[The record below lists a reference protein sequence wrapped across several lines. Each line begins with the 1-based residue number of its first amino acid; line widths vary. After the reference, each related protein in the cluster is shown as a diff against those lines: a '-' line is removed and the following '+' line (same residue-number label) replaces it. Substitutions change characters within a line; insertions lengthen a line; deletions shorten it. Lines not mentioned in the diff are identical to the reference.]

1 MPNTNCITVL
11 TARGITE
18 ILNTGGSQAWRLD
31 ASHAAKHQYI
41 VCVQNSKKD
50 WGSQEAKHH
59 HAFMV
64 GHISGVSRAPE
75 NSKRW
80 IINIDSYAEIDIPE
94 QWDGNRNPVSYRTL
108 EGFGIVVSELD
119 FKPVSKLNA
128 SALSKAKAN
137 DEYEDGDEDGENVV
151 IPLTLK
157 DAKAGLALYF
167 GVNED
172 DIQITITG

>member
-1 MPNTNCITVL
+1 MANINCIMVL

-31 ASHAAKHQYI
+31 ASHAAKYQYL

-64 GHISGVSRAPE
+64 GRISGVSRAPE
-75 NSKRW
+75 SSKRW
-80 IINIDSYAEIDIPE
+80 IINIDSYSEVDIPN
-94 QWDGNRNPVSYRTL
+94 QWYGNRNPVSYRSL
-108 EGFGIVVSELD
+108 EDIGIDVSKLE
-119 FKPVSKLNA
+119 FKPVSKIIPTDFIATN
-128 SALSKAKAN
+128 KGN
-137 DEYEDGDEDGENVV
+137 EYEGEYNEDMVN
-151 IPLTLK
+151 PLTIK

-167 GVNED
+167 GVNQE
-172 DIQITITG
+172 DIQITIKG